1 MSILCSNY
9 EVYQEKMSKH
19 KHLSELAESSHAV
32 NVDIS
37 NKMKYYDM
45 LNQESKW
52 GCKWGGGGGGDS
64 ANHPCLQLRGKLNC
78 EGRSST

>member
-1 MSILCSNY
+1 
-9 EVYQEKMSKH
+9 MSKH
-19 KHLSELAESSHAV
+19 KRLSELAESSHAV

-45 LNQESKW
+45 LNQEIKW
-52 GCKWGGGGGGDS
+52 GCNLGGS
-64 ANHPCLQLRGKLNC
+64 ANHPFLQLRGKLNC

>member
-1 MSILCSNY
+1 
-9 EVYQEKMSKH
+9 MSKH
-19 KHLSELAESSHAV
+19 KRLSELAESSHAV

-52 GCKWGGGGGGDS
+52 GCKWEGGGGEGG
-64 ANHPCLQLRGKLNC
+64 RGGGVLIILACSC
-78 EGRSST
+78 EVS

>member
-1 MSILCSNY
+1 
-9 EVYQEKMSKH
+9 MSKH
-19 KHLSELAESSHAV
+19 KRLSELAESSHAV

-52 GCKWGGGGGGDS
+52 GCNWEGEGGS
-64 ANHPCLQLRGKLNC
+64 ANQPCLQLRGKLNC

>member
-1 MSILCSNY
+1 MIETEYDFCQFCVVTMKNY

-52 GCKWGGGGGGDS
+52 GCKWEGGGE
-64 ANHPCLQLRGKLNC
+64 C
-78 EGRSST
+78 